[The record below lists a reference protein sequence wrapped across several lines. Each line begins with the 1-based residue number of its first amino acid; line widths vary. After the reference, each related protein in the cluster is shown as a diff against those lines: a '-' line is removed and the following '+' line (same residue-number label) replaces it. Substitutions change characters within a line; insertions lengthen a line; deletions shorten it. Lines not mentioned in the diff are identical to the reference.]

1 MKKLSLGIAQNVK
14 EIEFILDN
22 KKVYDEITWIPL
34 NLETLLFLKI
44 KRLKHLSLEKVLN
57 NEFHKTGIVSVE
69 NIVNKIKQKTK
80 FEFFLKK
87 RYLGAIRK
95 YLNSVYFIIKIFE
108 YIEKNFIIKK
118 IYISGWDEKNLKNIK
133 KHYIISEIVEEL
145 YKQKFKIISFN
156 KSKKISSYKK
166 KKMILPSWFN
176 KEYILINNIGYN
188 FFLLLKKTIYLKNFS
203 Y

>member
-87 RYLGAIRK
+87 DI
-95 YLNSVYFIIKIFE
+95 
-108 YIEKNFIIKK
+108 
-118 IYISGWDEKNLKNIK
+118 
-133 KHYIISEIVEEL
+133 
-145 YKQKFKIISFN
+145 
-156 KSKKISSYKK
+156 
-166 KKMILPSWFN
+166 
-176 KEYILINNIGYN
+176 
-188 FFLLLKKTIYLKNFS
+188 
-203 Y
+203 

>member
-108 YIEKNFIIKK
+108 YIEKFYYK
-118 IYISGWDEKNLKNIK
+118 KNL
-133 KHYIISEIVEEL
+133 Y
-145 YKQKFKIISFN
+145 FR
-156 KSKKISSYKK
+156 
-166 KKMILPSWFN
+166 M
-176 KEYILINNIGYN
+176 G
-188 FFLLLKKTIYLKNFS
+188 
-203 Y
+203 